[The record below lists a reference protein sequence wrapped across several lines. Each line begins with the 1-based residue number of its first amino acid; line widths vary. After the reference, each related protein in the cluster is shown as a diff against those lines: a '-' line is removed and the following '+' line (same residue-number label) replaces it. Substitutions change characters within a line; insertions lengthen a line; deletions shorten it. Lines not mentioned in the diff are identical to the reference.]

1 MTAAAP
7 QPEAIHPRSA
17 RAARRTGARLTP
29 VDPQSAPR
37 TYGPAGVHAGPRAAR
52 GIVLYVGLDEAKAAA
67 EGTNLAA
74 IAQALKDQVSSLSSA
89 AETQAIIALAP
100 EGLGSDIDAVRAV
113 AVGSQA
119 ATGSP
124 AGLHGPVR
132 QRIPSRVAPP
142 VTREQLEDARQSG
155 AAEAGRTPLSSAPHQ
170 RRPASAAAPS
180 PHAAGGHLGGAAGT
194 DTGFAPTEQHG
205 VPGQQY
211 GYPAADAP
219 LSIDIPRREVH
230 LRGSQVPV
238 TTKEFDLLAT
248 LVSHSGVTLTR
259 EDLIDALWGTDG
271 ERPDART
278 VDVHIRR
285 LRRRLGDHSSIIRTM
300 RGAGYRYDEH
310 PDVAV
315 WQARASR

>member
-7 QPEAIHPRSA
+7 QPEAFHPRSA

-37 TYGPAGVHAGPRAAR
+37 TYGPAGVSSGPRAAR

-74 IAQALKDQVSSLSSA
+74 IAQALKDQVSSLAGA

-142 VTREQLEDARQSG
+142 ATREQLDARAG
-155 AAEAGRTPLSSAPHQ
+155 ARTEAARTRTAPGRRAPLREQQPAGRQTEGGLGGPL
-170 RRPASAAAPS
+170 ASAAQSGPYAPEAHS
-180 PHAAGGHLGGAAGT
+180 
-194 DTGFAPTEQHG
+194 G
-205 VPGQQY
+205 VHEPPY
-211 GYPAADAP
+211 SYPAADAP
-219 LSIDIPRREVH
+219 LRIDIPRREVH
-230 LRGSQVPV
+230 IDGAQVPV

-248 LVSHSGVTLTR
+248 LVSHPGATLSR
-259 EDLIDALWGTDG
+259 EDLIDALWGTG
-271 ERPDART
+271 EERPDART

-285 LRRRLGDHSSIIRTM
+285 LRRRLGAHSAIVRTM

>member
-7 QPEAIHPRSA
+7 QPEAFHPRSA

-37 TYGPAGVHAGPRAAR
+37 TYGPAGVTASPRAAR

-74 IAQALKDQVSSLSSA
+74 IAQALKDQVSGLAAA

-113 AVGSQA
+113 ANGSQA

-142 VTREQLEDARQSG
+142 ANREEFG
-155 AAEAGRTPLSSAPHQ
+155 PSAPRQ
-170 RRPASAAAPS
+170 RAGQQARTAAA
-180 PHAAGGHLGGAAGT
+180 AAGPRTTQTRHDQAAGT
-194 DTGFAPTEQHG
+194 AHAVHPLSD
-205 VPGQQY
+205 QQ
-211 GYPAADAP
+211 PAFPAEDAP
-219 LSIDIPRREVH
+219 LRIDIPRREVH
-230 LRGSQVPV
+230 TDGAPVPV

-248 LVSHSGVTLTR
+248 LVSNPGVTLSR
-259 EDLIDALWGTDG
+259 EDLIDALWGDES
-271 ERPDART
+271 ERPDVRT

-285 LRRRLGDHSSIIRTM
+285 LRRRLGDHSAIVRTM
-300 RGAGYRYDEH
+300 RGTGYRYDEH
-310 PDVAV
+310 PDVSV
-315 WQARASR
+315 WQARASH